1 MDNIKFED
9 LLEKIINEN
18 DDDVEVCRMVEECK
32 EEEEKNKQSSILT
45 ASDTLDTLD
54 TLIKY
59 ITADNAT
66 IYTSEDKIMY
76 QYPDGRQFVIDTND
90 VLNANTGIYNFTNST
105 SGISNAL
112 GTIADSTDGSIPF

>member
-32 EEEEKNKQSSILT
+32 EEEEKKKQRVDSL
-45 ASDTLDTLD
+45 
-54 TLIKY
+54 KY
-59 ITADNAT
+59 ITEDNAT

-76 QYPDGRQFVIDTND
+76 QYPDGRQFVINTNP
-90 VLNANTGIYNFTNST
+90 GIFNLINST
-105 SGISNAL
+105 SVISNAF
-112 GTIADSTDGSIPF
+112 GTIVDSTDGTIPF

>member
-32 EEEEKNKQSSILT
+32 EEEEKKKQRVDSL
-45 ASDTLDTLD
+45 
-54 TLIKY
+54 KY
-59 ITADNAT
+59 ITEDNAN
-66 IYTSEDKIMY
+66 IYTSVNKIMY

-90 VLNANTGIYNFTNST
+90 VLNANTGIYNFTNNT
-105 SGISNAL
+105 TGISNNL
-112 GTIADSTDGSIPF
+112 GTIAYSTYGSIPF

>member
-18 DDDVEVCRMVEECK
+18 DDDVEVCKMVEECK
-32 EEEEKNKQSSILT
+32 EEEEKKKQSSVLT
-45 ASDTLDTLD
+45 TSGAVDYL
-54 TLIKY
+54 KY
-59 ITADNAT
+59 ITEDNAT

-90 VLNANTGIYNFTNST
+90 VLNANTGILNFTNST
-105 SGISNAL
+105 SETSNVFI
-112 GTIADSTDGSIPF
+112 GTITNSTDGSIPF